1 VPTPDL
7 DALTIPDLHR
17 LFTSGDLT
25 SVDLTAAYLERIR
38 TVDPLVRS
46 VLFVDPTALVQAAA
60 SDRRRLRGTSLGPM
74 DGVPV
79 LLKDNIDTADLPT
92 TAGSRAL
99 LVPPPAADAH
109 LVRRLRAAGAVLLG
123 KTNLSE
129 WANFRSAHSTSG
141 WSAVGGQTVNP
152 HVLDRSPTGS
162 SSGSAVAVAAS
173 LAQVA
178 IGTETDGSIVCPGG
192 ANGVPGFKPSVG
204 LISRAGVVPV
214 TGEQDT
220 PGPMAR
226 HVVDL
231 AIAMS
236 VLQGRD
242 ADDPAT
248 THYPDDQIV
257 DYPAA
262 LDPNALRGARI
273 GYWHVPN
280 EAAAVR
286 QSTMD
291 TLAAAGAVVVPVS
304 LPYQDEIGT
313 AELPA
318 MWAEFRHDLE
328 VYLATRTG
336 APRTFAE
343 LIAFNK
349 NDPVELS
356 RFGQDHL
363 ERAAD
368 SPSLSDPDHRRRRA
382 LATELARKSI
392 DETMAAER
400 LDVIVAPTNDPAWPI
415 DYAAGDRDDVSS
427 SSPAA
432 VAGYPTAT
440 VPAGFAG
447 HLPIGVSF
455 IAGRFA
461 DARVL
466 AFAAAFERAAGAR
479 RPPRYLPTID

>member
-1 VPTPDL
+1 
-7 DALTIPDLHR
+7 
-17 LFTSGDLT
+17 
-25 SVDLTAAYLERIR
+25 
-38 TVDPLVRS
+38 
-46 VLFVDPTALVQAAA
+46 
-60 SDRRRLRGTSLGPM
+60 
-74 DGVPV
+74 
-79 LLKDNIDTADLPT
+79 
-92 TAGSRAL
+92 
-99 LVPPPAADAH
+99 
-109 LVRRLRAAGAVLLG
+109 
-123 KTNLSE
+123 
-129 WANFRSAHSTSG
+129 
-141 WSAVGGQTVNP
+141 
-152 HVLDRSPTGS
+152 
-162 SSGSAVAVAAS
+162 
-173 LAQVA
+173 VA